1 MTIPKLLTIAGA
13 VVLFVGLCLSFT
25 SYRYASKAIGEAQKG
40 YAPLAP
46 EGYGPGHPEWNK
58 KTELTETADDQFY
71 LGMLLN
77 AIGLILQTLGGI
89 LPLRQKA
96 RC

>member
-1 MTIPKLLTIAGA
+1 MILPKVLTILGA
-13 VVLFVGLCLSFT
+13 VVLFVGLLLSFT
-25 SYRYASKAIGEAQKG
+25 SYRHSSKAMGEAQKG

-71 LGMLLN
+71 IGMILN

-89 LPLRQKA
+89 LPLRQKGPV
-96 RC
+96 